1 MKALLA
7 EDEACTRRLDK
18 LARLRRGWKK
28 KMELRKFMIMIEMLE
43 KLALDDMDM
52 EIEEIEV
59 MVMELMEYRSQEEEE
74 KEEECKDEDGDQ
86 VMKDHDVTRMDALDG
101 QTDCDMDS
109 TEVAYTPR
117 PGPR

>member
-74 KEEECKDEDGDQ
+74 KKECKDEDGDQ
-86 VMKDHDVTRMDALDG
+86 VMKDHDVTRMDAEDG
-101 QTDCDMDS
+101 RTVCDMDS
-109 TEVAYTPR
+109 TEVAHTPC